1 MEDFAQLSGNSRE
14 TKYDYSMEKLLNII
28 DEYCTFPVLEKIKLF
43 NLTIFNF
50 ITGNEDQHLKNYSL
64 VTRKNKI
71 ELSPVYDLINTTIAL
86 PNPQE
91 EIALPIMGKKRDLT
105 KKVLINYWGFEKL
118 GLNNNVVSQIL
129 KQIDTSLP
137 KWKDLIKTSFL
148 TDDMQEKYINLISER
163 YNILFG

>member
-1 MEDFAQLSGNSRE
+1 M
-14 TKYDYSMEKLLNII
+14 
-28 DEYCTFPVLEKIKLF
+28 
-43 NLTIFNF
+43 FNF

-105 KKVLINYWGFEKL
+105 KKV
-118 GLNNNVVSQIL
+118 